1 MGTIYVARSNNLGK
15 WGSDVGLSKHIYKL
29 GYTEEPVKA
38 VVAAGWAGES
48 DWTLVKKEEA
58 DGLNEAEIV
67 ARVARR
73 EKMIDPNFYPKL
85 KGASG
90 IFKVQPTHVEDDIV
104 VSRAMAGHQSIDP
117 VKLKPSDFAGYLI
130 RSALK

>member
-1 MGTIYVARSNNLGK
+1 
-15 WGSDVGLSKHIYKL
+15 LSKHIYKL

-48 DWTLVKKEEA
+48 DWSLVKKEEA